1 MFTGIIEQTG
11 SVQSLIRATAGA
23 RLSIRTEGILSD
35 LTIGASIAVNGAC
48 LTAVEVSATGFAAD
62 LSPET
67 LDKTNLGSLQTGS
80 LVNLEQPLAP
90 GDRLSG
96 HFVLGH
102 VDGTGEI
109 TRLDPAGDG
118 NWLLEVRVPK
128 PLRRYLVFKGSI
140 AIDGQDIRGVT
151 QASVRA
157 AIGIVPQDT
166 VLFNDTVFYNIAYG
180 RPDATPGEVETAA
193 RSAAIHDQIMA
204 MPDGYQTVVGERG
217 LKLSGGEKQ
226 RVAIA
231 RTILKRPRIL
241 MFDEATSA
249 LDTRTEREIQVA
261 LKEISR
267 NRTTLVIAHR
277 LSTVIDAD
285 EILVLEHGR
294 IVERGTHAALLATG
308 GTYAQMWARQQEA
321 ETGGSAGEAPL
332 PA

>member
-140 AIDGQDIRGVT
+140 AIDGVSLT
-151 QASVRA
+151 LASVEDDL
-157 AIGIVPQDT
+157 V
-166 VLFNDTVFYNIAYG
+166 
-180 RPDATPGEVETAA
+180 
-193 RSAAIHDQIMA
+193 S
-204 MPDGYQTVVGERG
+204 
-217 LKLSGGEKQ
+217 
-226 RVAIA
+226 VAIIPHTYQA
-231 RTILKRPRIL
+231 TALHTQRPGAEVNIECDILAKHVEKLLDNMTINPGSNLTIEDLK
-241 MFDEATSA
+241 
-249 LDTRTEREIQVA
+249 
-261 LKEISR
+261 
-267 NRTTLVIAHR
+267 
-277 LSTVIDAD
+277 
-285 EILVLEHGR
+285 
-294 IVERGTHAALLATG
+294 
-308 GTYAQMWARQQEA
+308 QQ
-321 ETGGSAGEAPL
+321 GY
-332 PA
+332 

>member
-35 LTIGASIAVNGAC
+35 LTIGASIAVNAAC

-118 NWLLEVRVPK
+118 NRLLEVRVPK

-140 AIDGQDIRGVT
+140 AIDGVSLT
-151 QASVRA
+151 LASVEDDL
-157 AIGIVPQDT
+157 V
-166 VLFNDTVFYNIAYG
+166 
-180 RPDATPGEVETAA
+180 
-193 RSAAIHDQIMA
+193 S
-204 MPDGYQTVVGERG
+204 
-217 LKLSGGEKQ
+217 
-226 RVAIA
+226 VAIIPHTYQA
-231 RTILKRPRIL
+231 TALHTQRPGAEVNIECDILAKHVEKLLCSMTIDPGSNLTIEDLK
-241 MFDEATSA
+241 
-249 LDTRTEREIQVA
+249 
-261 LKEISR
+261 
-267 NRTTLVIAHR
+267 
-277 LSTVIDAD
+277 
-285 EILVLEHGR
+285 
-294 IVERGTHAALLATG
+294 
-308 GTYAQMWARQQEA
+308 QQ
-321 ETGGSAGEAPL
+321 GF
-332 PA
+332 

>member
-23 RLSIRTEGILSD
+23 RVSISTEGILSD

-140 AIDGQDIRGVT
+140 AIDGVSLT
-151 QASVRA
+151 LASVEDDL
-157 AIGIVPQDT
+157 V
-166 VLFNDTVFYNIAYG
+166 
-180 RPDATPGEVETAA
+180 
-193 RSAAIHDQIMA
+193 S
-204 MPDGYQTVVGERG
+204 
-217 LKLSGGEKQ
+217 
-226 RVAIA
+226 VAIIPHTYQA
-231 RTILKRPRIL
+231 TALHTQRPGAEVNIECDILAKHVEKLLGNMTIDPGSNLTIEDLK
-241 MFDEATSA
+241 
-249 LDTRTEREIQVA
+249 
-261 LKEISR
+261 
-267 NRTTLVIAHR
+267 
-277 LSTVIDAD
+277 
-285 EILVLEHGR
+285 
-294 IVERGTHAALLATG
+294 
-308 GTYAQMWARQQEA
+308 QQ
-321 ETGGSAGEAPL
+321 GY
-332 PA
+332 

>member
-1 MFTGIIEQTG
+1 MNAITMFTGIIEQTG

-140 AIDGQDIRGVT
+140 AIDGVSLT
-151 QASVRA
+151 LASVEDDL
-157 AIGIVPQDT
+157 V
-166 VLFNDTVFYNIAYG
+166 
-180 RPDATPGEVETAA
+180 
-193 RSAAIHDQIMA
+193 S
-204 MPDGYQTVVGERG
+204 
-217 LKLSGGEKQ
+217 
-226 RVAIA
+226 VAIIPHTYQA
-231 RTILKRPRIL
+231 TALHTQRPGAEVNIECDILAKHVEKLLGNMTIDPGSNLTVEDLK
-241 MFDEATSA
+241 
-249 LDTRTEREIQVA
+249 
-261 LKEISR
+261 
-267 NRTTLVIAHR
+267 
-277 LSTVIDAD
+277 
-285 EILVLEHGR
+285 
-294 IVERGTHAALLATG
+294 
-308 GTYAQMWARQQEA
+308 QQ
-321 ETGGSAGEAPL
+321 GY
-332 PA
+332 

>member
-140 AIDGQDIRGVT
+140 AIDGVSLT
-151 QASVRA
+151 LASVEDDL
-157 AIGIVPQDT
+157 V
-166 VLFNDTVFYNIAYG
+166 
-180 RPDATPGEVETAA
+180 
-193 RSAAIHDQIMA
+193 S
-204 MPDGYQTVVGERG
+204 
-217 LKLSGGEKQ
+217 
-226 RVAIA
+226 VAIIPHTYQA
-231 RTILKRPRIL
+231 TALHTQRPGAEVNIECDILAKHVEKLLGNMTIDPGSNLTVEDLK
-241 MFDEATSA
+241 
-249 LDTRTEREIQVA
+249 
-261 LKEISR
+261 
-267 NRTTLVIAHR
+267 
-277 LSTVIDAD
+277 
-285 EILVLEHGR
+285 
-294 IVERGTHAALLATG
+294 
-308 GTYAQMWARQQEA
+308 QQ
-321 ETGGSAGEAPL
+321 GY
-332 PA
+332 

>member
-48 LTAVEVSATGFAAD
+48 LTAVEVSTTGFAAD

-140 AIDGQDIRGVT
+140 AIDGVSLT
-151 QASVRA
+151 LASVEDDL
-157 AIGIVPQDT
+157 V
-166 VLFNDTVFYNIAYG
+166 
-180 RPDATPGEVETAA
+180 
-193 RSAAIHDQIMA
+193 S
-204 MPDGYQTVVGERG
+204 
-217 LKLSGGEKQ
+217 
-226 RVAIA
+226 VAIIPHTYQA
-231 RTILKRPRIL
+231 TALHTQRPGAEVNIECDILAKHVEKLLDNMTINPGSNLTIEDLK
-241 MFDEATSA
+241 
-249 LDTRTEREIQVA
+249 
-261 LKEISR
+261 
-267 NRTTLVIAHR
+267 
-277 LSTVIDAD
+277 
-285 EILVLEHGR
+285 
-294 IVERGTHAALLATG
+294 
-308 GTYAQMWARQQEA
+308 QQ
-321 ETGGSAGEAPL
+321 GY
-332 PA
+332 

>member
-140 AIDGQDIRGVT
+140 AIDGVSLT
-151 QASVRA
+151 LASVE
-157 AIGIVPQDT
+157 D
-166 VLFNDTVFYNIAYG
+166 VLV
-180 RPDATPGEVETAA
+180 
-193 RSAAIHDQIMA
+193 S
-204 MPDGYQTVVGERG
+204 
-217 LKLSGGEKQ
+217 
-226 RVAIA
+226 VAIIPHTYQA
-231 RTILKRPRIL
+231 TALHTQRPGAEVNIECDILAKHVEKLLGNMTIDPGSNLTVEDLK
-241 MFDEATSA
+241 
-249 LDTRTEREIQVA
+249 
-261 LKEISR
+261 
-267 NRTTLVIAHR
+267 
-277 LSTVIDAD
+277 
-285 EILVLEHGR
+285 
-294 IVERGTHAALLATG
+294 
-308 GTYAQMWARQQEA
+308 QQ
-321 ETGGSAGEAPL
+321 GY
-332 PA
+332 